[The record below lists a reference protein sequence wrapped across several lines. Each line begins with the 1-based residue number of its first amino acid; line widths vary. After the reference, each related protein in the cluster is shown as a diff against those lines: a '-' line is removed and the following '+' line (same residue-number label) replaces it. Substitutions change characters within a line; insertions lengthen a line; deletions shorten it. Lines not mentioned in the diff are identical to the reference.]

1 MQLFNKLVIQCSPFA
16 AAPEDGGASAAAT
29 FPEEVADAWTA
40 ALGYRPTPTKLQA
53 RYGGAVC
60 TGGAVLAPVQTTA
73 PPTIS
78 FEPEDDALYCLVLVD
93 PDAPSRKAPAFREYV
108 HWVVCDLSGGDT
120 AKGVVLA
127 PYQGP
132 APPYESGL
140 HRYVLLL
147 YKQQGGRITVATH
160 EAAKAKFGASRGGH
174 SISGWADNLE
184 MKLVAAEVFQAGW
197 DETCDALHKS
207 MGWTPPDEFL
217 SPSQRGGGG
226 AGSGGGGG
234 GGGGCGCSAAHDHD
248 HAQEAHGH
256 AHGHAEAAKH
266 GDGCGEGCCDHDHEH
281 KHEHKHGHG
290 HEDEHEHEH
299 GHGHAEEGGDDD
311 AATDVMEEE
320 ALEDPEAPVPPPP
333 APVPP
338 PSAPQPAAPAEIDEP
353 TTAAPAAAPAAKA
366 AAPPDSSGDGAA
378 WKKSVLELPADLD

>member
-1 MQLFNKLVIQCSPFA
+1 MQLFNKLIQCSPFA
-16 AAPEDGGASAAAT
+16 ATPEDGGASAAAT
-29 FPEEVADAWTA
+29 FPDEIADAWTA
-40 ALGYRPTPTKLQA
+40 ALGYRPTSTKLQA
-53 RYGGAVC
+53 RFGGAVC

-93 PDAPSRKAPAFREYV
+93 PDAPCRKSPIFREYV

-132 APPYESGL
+132 APPYEAGL

-184 MKLVAAEVFQAGW
+184 MKLVAAEAFQAEW

-207 MGWTPPDEFL
+207 MGWTPPAEFL

-226 AGSGGGGG
+226 GGGGG
-234 GGGGCGCSAAHDHD
+234 GAAHDHG
-248 HAQEAHGH
+248 HAQEAHAH
-256 AHGHAEAAKH
+256 AHGHAEATKH
-266 GDGCGEGCCDHDHEH
+266 GDGCGEGCGHDHEH
-281 KHEHKHGHG
+281 EHKHKHQHG
-290 HEDEHEHEH
+290 HEDTHDH
-299 GHGHAEEGGDDD
+299 GHGHAEDDDDD

-320 ALEDPEAPVPPPP
+320 ALEDPEAPVQ
-333 APVPP
+333 P
-338 PSAPQPAAPAEIDEP
+338 PSKPQPAAPAEID
-353 TTAAPAAAPAAKA
+353 APAPSAPA
-366 AAPPDSSGDGAA
+366 DSSGDAAAA